1 VEVVIGKSMMS
12 VVDDDDSVK
21 VMKAEEPGEPKSGPP
36 ERIGDPG
43 IHVIIIRGRGVVSNN
58 RRSLVVVVVIDHFGV

>member
-1 VEVVIGKSMMS
+1 MMS

-21 VMKAEEPGEPKSGPP
+21 VMKAEEPGEPESGPP
-36 ERIGDPG
+36 DRIGDPV

-58 RRSLVVVVVIDHFGV
+58 RRSLVVVVVIDHSGV